1 MAYIKLRKI
10 AILDLLLKNDLVESN
25 ELILQFVQLIENE
38 LNIVINKPISAKL
51 RRDIITR
58 IKVIKEAWTKI
69 STEAY
74 RELYREDIIRH
85 KRIFKLCI
93 PSQDIS
99 SDSLALKYEAVQ
111 EKFAE
116 SKSENSR
123 LEVNIKDLNRELRE
137 LRSKFLMLPETSS
150 YLATNNHAAIETI
163 DQVASDMQ
171 QGRQL
176 MKAKST
182 TIRKM
187 CETESQ
193 QQQLHQQQNR
203 ASQSGMNTADLILD
217 TRRRY
222 EQEKAREV
230 AKYEREKN
238 EAELFKHYPNLHKLT
253 RVSQRKNY
261 YLTSPR
267 QKARLKE
274 QIKGSILE
282 STVFLRNMGLCIAN
296 IELNP
301 VELEDPDVQKLKIN
315 YPHTKSENEND
326 VERLLFYKDK
336 HAISDR
342 AYNDLKTKCLLK
354 IPSLFK
360 IKRFRDAVDGTFEVH
375 NNEMGVFMS
384 VEQKLRFRLEQ
395 FFKRKYKGDINEADV
410 KFKDPIIHVK
420 LGADG
425 TNIGRNLKLLNFTF
439 TLINEGQKSKGA
451 SGNYTLGIF
460 EIESENYASV
470 TECFKEIIEEIANLN
485 TIIVQETELKIVYYY
500 AGDWKMLA
508 NSLGIQGANSRYP
521 CVWCKCAKENFYDTT
536 QTWSI
541 SDTKRGARTHQEQA
555 AILAHPKPKEI
566 ITFGYIRV
574 PIFKDIIPL
583 SRYMI
588 DMLHLF
594 LRISDTLF
602 NLLVKDCSLADSFD
616 MGAISKFDVSLY
628 KHMNSLQHFLNE
640 KCNVKFSFYWVQETK
655 KLTWR
660 DLVGPEKVRLFENL
674 CLSQI
679 IPDHEKFAQLD
690 RIWRVFYE
698 ILQDVK
704 EVKVTPEE
712 LKKRTSEWLELF
724 LTVYAK
730 STVTPYMHA
739 FVFHLHEFV
748 RLYRDINAFNCQGLE
763 KLNDI
768 STGQYFKSTNKGAT
782 ALHQMLKKRNRMEYL
797 SQFLADQ
804 DE

>member
-1 MAYIKLRKI
+1 MAYINISK
-10 AILDLLLKNDLVESN
+10 AAVLDLLVKNDLVESN
-25 ELILQFVQLIENE
+25 ELIAQCVQLIESE
-38 LNIVINKPISAKL
+38 LKIKINSPISQKL
-51 RRDIITR
+51 RRDIVSR
-58 IKVIKEAWTKI
+58 IRIIKEAWTKV
-69 STEAY
+69 STDSY
-74 RELYREDIIRH
+74 RELYKQDIIQHRR
-85 KRIFKLCI
+85 KFKLCV
-93 PSQDIS
+93 PSQDIA
-99 SDSLALKYEAVQ
+99 SDSLTLRFESVQ
-111 EKFAE
+111 EKLTE
-116 SKSENSR
+116 SKSENVELTSKVK
-123 LEVNIKDLNRELRE
+123 ELNRELYE
-137 LRSKFLMLPETSS
+137 LRSRFLMLPETSS
-150 YLATNNHAAIETI
+150 GLTI
-163 DQVASDMQ
+163 NQVANDMQ
-171 QGRQL
+171 QGKQL
-176 MKAKST
+176 AKNKQN
-182 TIRKM
+182 TIRNM
-187 CETESQ
+187 D
-193 QQQLHQQQNR
+193 NPG
-203 ASQSGMNTADLILD
+203 SQSNQNMPQQSSINTTDFILEA
-217 TRRRY
+217 RRRH
-222 EQEKAREV
+222 EAEKARDLLR
-230 AKYEREKN
+230 YEKEKN
-238 EAELFKHYPNLHKLT
+238 EAEHAKHYPNLHKLT
-253 RVSQRKNY
+253 RISQRKNY

-267 QKARLKE
+267 QKFRLKE

-282 STVFLRNMGLCIAN
+282 STVFLRNMGLCIAT

-301 VELEDPDVQKLKIN
+301 VEQEDPDVQKLKIN
-315 YPHTKSENEND
+315 YPHTKPENENE

-342 AYNDLKTKCLLK
+342 AYNDLKTKCTLK

-360 IKRFRDAVDGTFEVH
+360 IKRFRDTVDGTFEIH

-384 VEQKLRFRLEQ
+384 AEHKLRFRLEQ
-395 FFKRKYKGDINEADV
+395 FFKRKYKFGINDPDT

-439 TLINEGQKSKGA
+439 TLINEGAKSKGA

-470 TECFKEIIEEIANLN
+470 TECFKELIEEIANLN
-485 TIIVQETELKIVYYY
+485 TIIVDDKELKIVYYY

-508 NSLGIQGANSRYP
+508 NSLGIQGANARFP

-536 QTWSI
+536 QVWSI
-541 SDTKRGARTHQEQA
+541 TDPKKGARTHHEQA
-555 AILAHPKPKEI
+555 AILAHPNQKEI

-602 NLLVKDCSLADSFD
+602 NLLIKDCSLADSFD
-616 MGAISKFDVSLY
+616 MGAIYKFDVSLY

-640 KCNVKFSFYWVQETK
+640 KCNVKFSFYWVAETK

-674 CLSQI
+674 CLKQI
-679 IPDHEKFAQLD
+679 IPDHEKFEALD
-690 RIWRVFYE
+690 RIWRMFYE

-704 EVKVTPEE
+704 EVKVVPDD

-730 STVTPYMHA
+730 TTVTPYMHA

-748 RLYRDINAFNCQGLE
+748 HLYRDINAFNCQGLE

-797 SQFLADQ
+797 SQFLTDQ